1 MTPWDGTRLRR
12 PAIRSVRRAAFP
24 APVER
29 AMAAAFG
36 RLPMGAARDLLV
48 RLVGAVEPLYHTLGR
63 QSARRRRRDVHE
75 LVTAACRVAED
86 LAALDHGAAPS
97 PDGAR
102 DELVARLQETIA
114 AFRRLSAGPAVDA
127 AAAAELARLLM
138 VLRGGAGPH
147 V

>member
-24 APVER
+24 ATVER

-48 RLVGAVEPLYHTLGR
+48 QLVGAVEPLYRTLGR
-63 QSARRRRRDVHE
+63 QSARRRRDVHE

-86 LAALDHGAAPS
+86 LAALDHGVAAS
-97 PDGAR
+97 HDGAR
-102 DELVARLQETIA
+102 DEMVAKLQETIA
-114 AFRRLSAGPAVDA
+114 AVQRLSAAPVADA
-127 AAAAELARLLM
+127 AAAAELARLLT
-138 VLRGGAGPH
+138 VLRGRAGPH